1 MDLLRVRKDA
11 ERFGNDLKVLRRE
24 RDKLEEKKKGE
35 EERAR
40 KAERGQ
46 SQLKTELRILKEE
59 LEGEKGRNS
68 KALEGW
74 KSHVCAAGCVLR
86 AVERLRLH

>member
-1 MDLLRVRKDA
+1 MDLLRVQKDA

-24 RDKLEEKKKGE
+24 RDKLEEKKKAE
-35 EERAR
+35 EEKAR

-46 SQLKTELRILKEE
+46 SQLKTELRLLKEE

-74 KSHVCAAGCVLR
+74 KSHVCTAGCVLR